1 MERKEYQH
9 QQIIFREGECQKWMY
24 SICEGSVDIVSGYG
38 TSDEKKLTTLTKGQL
53 FGEIGMIAL
62 LPRTATAVAAEAHVV
77 LERISS
83 EDYVDYL
90 KNHPENLQ
98 PIMSG
103 VSARIRELT
112 EDLSEITRMIQ
123 EALRKKEHGHSV
135 SAWLADTAAK
145 LLGRRKAM
153 LAAGNEFTIRR
164 KRQLALSGEIPPVI
178 HFHTGDVIFMAGE
191 QADCMYHIYD
201 GTVGIYS
208 DYRTENEKLLAQ
220 LNADEVF
227 GEMGIL
233 DDLPRSATAV
243 CLTNCSVLVVK
254 PENFMGFFREKPA
267 KVLQIL
273 RQMCNQLHNLTEIY
287 LQVCRTLEQI
297 PSPDD
302 QDYREEEALAKLEQ
316 IRQTHLCVSMYD
328 VTGYAD
334 CWYDRF

>member
-1 MERKEYQH
+1 MELKEYQR
-9 QQIIFREGECQKWMY
+9 QEIIFREGECQKWMY
-24 SICEGSVDIVSGYG
+24 SIREGSVDIVSGYG
-38 TSDEKKLTTLTKGQL
+38 TSDEKKLVTLTKGQL

-77 LERISS
+77 LEQISS

-112 EDLSEITRMIQ
+112 EDLSVITQMTN
-123 EALRKKEHGHSV
+123 EALGGRTYEN
-135 SAWLADTAAK
+135 SATVWLGK
-145 LLGRRKAM
+145 LFGKLKAM
-153 LAAGNEFTIRR
+153 QTSGNDFIVLR

-178 HFHTGDVIFMAGE
+178 HYDAGDVIFRAGE

-243 CLTNCSVLVVK
+243 CLTGCAVMVVK
-254 PENFMGFFREKPA
+254 PEHFMSFFQDKPA
-267 KVLQIL
+267 MILQIL
-273 RQMCNQLHNLTEIY
+273 RQMCNQLHNLTETY
-287 LQVCRTLEQI
+287 LQVCKTLEQI
-297 PSPDD
+297 PSPEETNF
-302 QDYREEEALAKLEQ
+302 REEEVLAKLEQ
-316 IRQTHLCVSMYD
+316 IRQTQLCVSMYD
-328 VTGYAD
+328 VAGYAE